1 MPIRDWF
8 RPPRHVLAVFLV
20 VAVVSAGALGS
31 LAWLLLKQD
40 AALDLQYQQG
50 RFEQAVDRAAVIMQ
64 RALVGL
70 EAQAG
75 PGAAANGPLAKNV
88 SIVSIGL
95 LGPHAVSVRPA
106 GSLLYFPVPGT
117 TPQAPAQV
125 FAEGERLEFAANDL
139 RGAIR
144 AYSISA
150 TAQDVAVRA
159 GALTRLA
166 RVHRILHEADT
177 AIREYDQLLAIDQ
190 VRVDGLPVGLIARI
204 GRATI
209 FEAAAGRASE
219 LQDEGAALRKDL
231 RVGRWPIVKSEYEF
245 YAGEASRWSGAEA
258 PADTDLVTRAEAMG
272 WLWQNRASADP
283 TARRLIVLPAG
294 PVLVVWRAS
303 TDRLDAVV
311 AGPTYLAALC
321 AEAIPSDLRWALSDL
336 EGRRVLGESP
346 PARRVAVLSATAA
359 KLPWTLHVF
368 AASGGGASVASS
380 RRPLLIVVLGAVALV
395 LAAGWYF
402 IVRAITREQK
412 VARLQSDF
420 VAAVSHEFRSP
431 LTSLS
436 HIADMLARDRFP
448 SDDLRRRSYD
458 VLVRD
463 TDRLR
468 RLVEDLLDYGR
479 FEAGAATFSF
489 ESVDIDDFVHSIVA
503 DFQERVAPDGY
514 AVELAGTAGPVAVR
528 ADREALSRAL
538 WNLLDN
544 AVKYSPAC
552 HTVWVEVDR
561 QADRVT
567 IAVRDEGLGIPVH
580 EQREIFNRFVRG
592 ADSTA
597 RRIRGTGIGLAMVR
611 QIVQAHG
618 GEVHVTSEPGRG
630 SRFTLV
636 LTSGG
641 VI

>member
-1 MPIRDWF
+1 
-8 RPPRHVLAVFLV
+8 
-20 VAVVSAGALGS
+20 
-31 LAWLLLKQD
+31 
-40 AALDLQYQQG
+40 
-50 RFEQAVDRAAVIMQ
+50 
-64 RALVGL
+64 
-70 EAQAG
+70 
-75 PGAAANGPLAKNV
+75 
-88 SIVSIGL
+88 
-95 LGPHAVSVRPA
+95 
-106 GSLLYFPVPGT
+106 
-117 TPQAPAQV
+117 
-125 FAEGERLEFAANDL
+125 
-139 RGAIR
+139 
-144 AYSISA
+144 
-150 TAQDVAVRA
+150 
-159 GALTRLA
+159 
-166 RVHRILHEADT
+166 
-177 AIREYDQLLAIDQ
+177 
-190 VRVDGLPVGLIARI
+190 
-204 GRATI
+204 
-209 FEAAAGRASE
+209 
-219 LQDEGAALRKDL
+219 
-231 RVGRWPIVKSEYEF
+231 
-245 YAGEASRWSGAEA
+245 
-258 PADTDLVTRAEAMG
+258 
-272 WLWQNRASADP
+272 
-283 TARRLIVLPAG
+283 
-294 PVLVVWRAS
+294 
-303 TDRLDAVV
+303 
-311 AGPTYLAALC
+311 
-321 AEAIPSDLRWALSDL
+321 
-336 EGRRVLGESP
+336 
-346 PARRVAVLSATAA
+346 
-359 KLPWTLHVF
+359 
-368 AASGGGASVASS
+368 
-380 RRPLLIVVLGAVALV
+380 
-395 LAAGWYF
+395 
-402 IVRAITREQK
+402 
-412 VARLQSDF
+412 
-420 VAAVSHEFRSP
+420 
-431 LTSLS
+431 
-436 HIADMLARDRFP
+436 
-448 SDDLRRRSYD
+448 
-458 VLVRD
+458 LVRD